1 MTCLQN
7 CRKKLSFAT
16 FYQVY
21 SNSKR
26 VTPPPLTK
34 SVFLI
39 EEYLSY
45 QTKIFL
51 TTVSRFTPRQI
62 YHIRPCSFTR
72 RQISNICF
80 KIIPFCCNCKKKEIL
95 EKIMSSL
102 ETRNVIALRTSL
114 DINVFVL

>member
-39 EEYLSY
+39 EDYLSY
-45 QTKIFL
+45 QTPKFFLRPSGDLLRVKYIISVPAALQEDKFRIF
-51 TTVSRFTPRQI
+51 VSRLF
-62 YHIRPCSFTR
+62 HSVVATR
-72 RQISNICF
+72 
-80 KIIPFCCNCKKKEIL
+80 KKK
-95 EKIMSSL
+95 SL
-102 ETRNVIALRTSL
+102 KKLCL
-114 DINVFVL
+114 VLKLGMLLL